1 MRNRISPT
9 RPSSDSGRVPWR
21 IILIQLAILVG
32 LAIFFRFYLPHRV
45 HVQTT
50 EAVTDREQKIEAFFQ
65 KTVVED
71 TEHEISVPLAG
82 AIVKRHPQRLR
93 TTLHVEEVES
103 QLGAPDTSTT
113 DFRSGQ
119 HLTWIGT
126 AHKLEA
132 SFNLGRLY
140 CLGHQDRKTG
150 QGVMVFESIWSW
162 HPYQQ

>member
-1 MRNRISPT
+1 MHI
-9 RPSSDSGRVPWR
+9 SDSGRVRWR
-21 IILIQLAILVG
+21 IILIQLTIMAGLVAFYK
-32 LAIFFRFYLPHRV
+32 LYLPHGERM
-45 HVQTT
+45 
-50 EAVTDREQKIEAFFQ
+50 EAARQAAQRERKIEAFFQ
-65 KTVVED
+65 KVVVED
-71 TEHEISVPLAG
+71 TAHEIDVPGEG
-82 AIVKRHPQRLR
+82 ARGKRHPQRLR
-93 TTLHVEEVES
+93 ATLPLAEVEAA
-103 QLGAPDTSTT
+103 LGAPDVAST

-140 CLGHQDRKTG
+140 CLGHEDRKTG